1 MIFGLTIPKIIISVI
16 ETKKK
21 FKIRKY
27 NTWFMISVTLFKA
40 FSFPL
45 AALFLKIFCPLVYLE
60 HCAVFQS

>member
-45 AALFLKIFCPLVYLE
+45 AALFLKFPLL
-60 HCAVFQS
+60 FI